1 MNSSKDSDSDN
12 DNEQI
17 RAPDAVE
24 RIQMVDNVD
33 DTPLTEEQL
42 ISQAILNSI
51 QDFKKVQKEQ
61 DDYEESLLKQ
71 YTETRLEREYI
82 FKDLILAL
90 KKIATY
96 DKNVADVL
104 GLVENIVEGY
114 CLAYMEYCELDN
126 ETISKI
132 FGELS
137 KLRVNT
143 KSVELLRGIIREEG
157 K

>member
-1 MNSSKDSDSDN
+1 MNLSKDSDDD

-17 RAPDAVE
+17 RPPDTVE
-24 RIQMVDNVD
+24 RVQMIDDNVNN
-33 DTPLTEEQL
+33 TPTEEYL

-61 DDYEESLLKQ
+61 DDYEDTILKQ
-71 YTETRLEREYI
+71 YAETRLERERM

-126 ETISKI
+126 ETTSKI

-137 KLRVNT
+137 KLRVNA
-143 KSVELLRGIIREEG
+143 KSVELLRCIIREER

>member
-1 MNSSKDSDSDN
+1 MNLSKDSDDD

-17 RAPDAVE
+17 RPPDAVE
-24 RIQMVDNVD
+24 RVQLIDDNVD
-33 DTPLTEEQL
+33 NAPTEEQL

-61 DDYEESLLKQ
+61 DDYEDSILKQ
-71 YTETRLEREYI
+71 YAETRLERERM

-114 CLAYMEYCELDN
+114 CLAYMECCELDN
-126 ETISKI
+126 ETTSKI
-132 FGELS
+132 FVELS
-137 KLRVNT
+137 KLRVNA
-143 KSVELLRGIIREEG
+143 KSVELLRCIIREEG